1 MEPMMKPLSRKI
13 MKKASPY
20 FLPDAIG
27 RLLVRLFSGG
37 LKRQLMGFVTDKFLE
52 ALLKGMDLA
61 FWLSKGYRRNIENF
75 EARYVFRS
83 AQERV
88 DATVD
93 FKDGD
98 MVVHE
103 DALDDYH
110 VRVTFRDPA
119 ALRSFLFSKN
129 QDILDS
135 LLKNEVSVEG
145 NLNYIYKFGFMGR
158 DLAHRLGVL

>member
-1 MEPMMKPLSRKI
+1 MKPLS
-13 MKKASPY
+13 KKVLKQTSPY
-20 FLPDAIG
+20 FIPDRVG
-27 RLLVRLFSGG
+27 GFLVKLFSGG
-37 LKRQLMGFVTDKFLE
+37 FKKQLMGFITDKFLE
-52 ALLKGMDLA
+52 LLLRAMDLT
-61 FWLSKGYRRNIENF
+61 FLLSKGYRKNIKDF

-83 AQERV
+83 ARELV

-98 MVVHE
+98 MIVHE
-103 DALDDYH
+103 EALEDYD

-129 QDILDS
+129 QDILNS

-145 NLNYIYKFGFMGR
+145 NLNYIYKFGLKGR
-158 DLAHRLGVL
+158 DLAHKLGVL

>member
-1 MEPMMKPLSRKI
+1 MKPVIKKVLKRAGLCFIPDLFGRFLVKRFSR
-13 MKKASPY
+13 
-20 FLPDAIG
+20 
-27 RLLVRLFSGG
+27 G
-37 LKRQLMGFVTDKFLE
+37 LKKQLMGFITDKFLE
-52 ALLKGMDLA
+52 VLLKGMDLA
-61 FWLSKGYRRNIENF
+61 FCLSKGYRKNIKDF

-83 AQERV
+83 ARELV

-98 MVVHE
+98 MIVHDE
-103 DALDDYH
+103 ALDGYD

-129 QDILDS
+129 QDILNS
-135 LLKNEVSVEG
+135 LLKNEVSVDG

-158 DLAHRLGVL
+158 DLAHKLGAL